1 VLTPSTWGTGSYSPT
16 PTIIEAA
23 RSLYARHT
31 VHDITRSDAGALN
44 LAVTSAAVER
54 IIAQARERRRKAIV
68 FVTGVPGAGKTL
80 VGLNVA
86 TCHDEGQ
93 VTQGKRCQ
101 PPFSRNALPRPST

>member
-1 VLTPSTWGTGSYSPT
+1 MFSAPVTPSTWGTGSYSPT

-31 VHDITRSDAGALN
+31 VHDITRSDAGAVN

-54 IIAQARERRRKAIV
+54 IIAGARERRRKAIV
-68 FVTGVPGAGKTL
+68 FVTGVPGARKTL

-86 TCHDEGQ
+86 TRHDEGQ
-93 VTQGKRCQ
+93 VTHR
-101 PPFSRNALPRPST
+101 AAI

>member
-1 VLTPSTWGTGSYSPT
+1 MPPSSSPRGPCSCPCSAW

-31 VHDITRSDAGALN
+31 VHDITSSDAGAVN
-44 LAVTSAAVER
+44 LAVTNAAVER
-54 IIAQARERRRKAIV
+54 IIAGARERRRKANV

-86 TCHDEGQ
+86 TRHDEGQ
-93 VTQGKRCQ
+93 VTHR
-101 PPFSRNALPRPST
+101 AAI